1 MEAIWFIR
9 ELKGLYLLRDRGQAN
24 LVRGTTEGL
33 LYSPLYSLVRTHG
46 AVTKISS
53 S

>member
-9 ELKGLYLLRDRGQAN
+9 ELKDLYLLRDRGQAN

-33 LYSPLYSLVRTHG
+33 LYSALTLLPR
-46 AVTKISS
+46 
-53 S
+53 